1 VGTDGDGMKVDELEA
16 LVAKKTIKAVYIVPT
31 FGNPAA

>member
-1 VGTDGDGMKVDELEA
+1 MKVDELEA
-16 LVAKKTIKAVYIVPT
+16 LVAKKAIKAVYIVPT